1 MRKFLVILIFIGFA
15 QESISQEFVELK
27 KVMKRELPDDSNLD
41 GRWVYEEEISEIE
54 KIETDIEKYL
64 TDFEFYKV
72 RLVNYLGWHI
82 NDTDCLVLFNKSD
95 SSIILIEPLWY
106 GGVSKKLIGMFIDYK
121 FQTEEELQKFVF
133 SLQDLLLIGSKQN
146 KDFRNTVIGENKI
159 TFDLYETNR
168 KERIWR
174 KIEIGI
180 DNYTLKYLN
189 SINPVTKKATTI
201 E

>member
-1 MRKFLVILIFIGFA
+1 MRKFLVILIFIGFT

-27 KVMKRELPDDSNLD
+27 KVMKRELPDDLNLD
-41 GRWVYEEEISEIE
+41 GRWVYEEEINEIQ

-82 NDTDCLVLFNKSD
+82 NDTNCLVLFNKSD

-106 GGVSKKLIGMFIDYK
+106 GGVSKELIGMFIDYK
-121 FQTEEELQKFVF
+121 FQTKEELKKFVF

-180 DNYTLKYLN
+180 DNYTLKYLD
-189 SINPVTKKATTI
+189 STNPVTKETTKI

>member
-1 MRKFLVILIFIGFA
+1 
-15 QESISQEFVELK
+15 
-27 KVMKRELPDDSNLD
+27 
-41 GRWVYEEEISEIE
+41 
-54 KIETDIEKYL
+54 
-64 TDFEFYKV
+64 
-72 RLVNYLGWHI
+72 
-82 NDTDCLVLFNKSD
+82 
-95 SSIILIEPLWY
+95 
-106 GGVSKKLIGMFIDYK
+106 MFIDYK

-159 TFDLYETNR
+159 SFDLYETNR
-168 KERIWR
+168 RERIWR

-189 SINPVTKKATTI
+189 SINTVTKEATTI